1 MNIIVSTDHNIEG
14 SAELNTYIESSLT
27 ESFERFKGALTR
39 IEVHIS
45 DKNGKKA
52 GGADKHCLLE
62 ARVANHQP
70 VVVSHDADT
79 VYKAIDTA
87 SDKLLRS
94 LDSMAGKMTNHSS
107 PKNMIVEESV
117 ETDEDFA
124 E

>member
-14 SAELNTYIESSLT
+14 SAELNTYIESSLS
-27 ESFERFKGALTR
+27 ENFERFKGALTR

-52 GGADKHCLLE
+52 GGSDKHCLLE

-70 VVVSHDADT
+70 IVVSHDAET

-87 SDKLLRS
+87 SDKLLRA
-94 LDSMAGKMTNHSS
+94 LDNMAGKMTNHTS
-107 PKNMIVEESV
+107 PKDLYVEEPS
-117 ETDEDFA
+117 ELDEDDI
-124 E
+124 